1 MEMIYLGTA
10 GWSYAHWR
18 GSFYPRHVGNELEFY
33 SQYSLLNE
41 INTTFYHIPSESMV
55 RRWYHV
61 TPDDFIFSAKLTREV
76 THVSRPTF
84 KPHKITRFFS
94 RMQRLGEKLRLV
106 LIQFPPRFHKT
117 TETVSF
123 LSQVLD
129 KCASHFSGNIVLE
142 VRDNSWFSD
151 DFKDILVEK
160 AVTLADTTT
169 LGIPRE
175 FQNQDGPLY
184 YIRLLGDRMIIPDEK
199 LGKFFLDKKK
209 ERINWVHRLAELS
222 NIYDDVYVL
231 INNRFS
237 GYAINDAIAIRRI
250 LATESIKAKGFED
263 ADKYVKRQMSLKEFF

>member
-18 GSFYPRHVGNELEFY
+18 GRFYPRHVGNELEYY
-33 SQYSLLNE
+33 SHYSPLNE

-61 TPDDFIFSAKLTREV
+61 TPDDFIFSVKLFREV
-76 THVSRPTF
+76 THVSRPNL
-84 KPHKITRFFS
+84 KPQKITEFFS
-94 RMQRLGEKLRLV
+94 RMQGLGEKFMLLLV
-106 LIQFPPRFHKT
+106 QFPPAFRKT
-117 TETVSF
+117 AENVSY

-129 KCASHFSGNIVLE
+129 KCSSHFSGNIVLE
-142 VRDNSWFSD
+142 IRDNSWFSE

-160 AVTLADTTT
+160 AIALADTTT
-169 LGIPRE
+169 LSIPKE
-175 FQNQDGPLY
+175 FQNRNVPLY

-199 LGKFFLDKKK
+199 LGKFFLDKQE
-209 ERINWVHRLAELS
+209 ERKAWAHQLAELS
-222 NIYDDVYVL
+222 NIYENVYLL

-250 LATESIKAKGFED
+250 LSNESIKAQGFED
-263 ADKYVKRQMSLKEFF
+263 DSKYIKRQMSLKEFF

>member
-1 MEMIYLGTA
+1 MKMIYLGTA

-18 GSFYPRHVGNELEFY
+18 GSFYPRQVGNELEFY
-33 SQYSLLNE
+33 SHYSLLNE

-61 TPDDFIFSAKLTREV
+61 TPDDFIFSAKLIREV

-94 RMQRLGEKLRLV
+94 RMQNLEEKLKLV
-106 LIQFPPRFHKT
+106 LIQFPPRFRKT
-117 TETVSF
+117 TETISF

-129 KCASHFSGNIVLE
+129 ICASLFSGSIVLE
-142 VRDNSWFSD
+142 LRDNSWFSD

-160 AVTLADTTT
+160 AITLADTTT
-169 LGIPRE
+169 LRIPQE
-175 FQNQDGPLY
+175 FQNQDVPLY

-209 ERINWVHRLAELS
+209 ERTDWARKLTELS
-222 NIYDDVYVL
+222 NIYDNVYVL

-250 LATESIKAKGFED
+250 LATENIKAKGFEQ
-263 ADKYVKRQMSLKEFF
+263 ADKYVERQMSLKEFF